1 MERSGTLYYESMVD
15 IVFEHSTSSGGR
27 RALADT
33 EGGSLTYS
41 ELVSKAI
48 GVAKILVEKLG
59 VEAGDKIAFAP
70 INKVESIAFLYAC
83 WLAGASTA
91 IIDPLS
97 HSEDLLLQLDIAKP
111 KMFFTHSESAEEHC
125 RVAEKAGVK
134 CIAVEQV
141 YSEANSRGWWEGY
154 WRPRAWEP
162 AIIYFYA
169 GIAGRTMEVIHTH
182 STIAASAVMTAS
194 HFKFSE
200 RDRVLVTPPV
210 SHALGLQIATL
221 ASHVAAALPILYTK
235 RGKLDPEK
243 LVQSVKVL
251 KPTAIFGAPQLYQ
264 ALLSAGLAKL
274 DSLRFAVSAGAPL
287 PAEVREG
294 WEKQVGAPLLQ
305 LYGMTEAAPVS
316 ATLPQDN
323 PLGSIGRPMPGVEV
337 ALVSLEDP
345 SKRAREGVGE
355 LLVRGPMVMKGYGDP
370 EETRKVFLGGWLRT
384 GDIIEIR
391 DGHLYFRGVR
401 KRMLKYKGYPI
412 FPRDLEAILEKH
424 PAVEKAE
431 VYGEPAGELG
441 QVPVAKVWLKSGVK
455 VDAKELLE
463 WVNSR
468 VAPYKRI
475 RRIEIVG

>member
-1 MERSGTLYYESMVD
+1 MYYESMVD
-15 IVFEHSTSSGGR
+15 VLFEQGTGEDGGR
-27 RALADT
+27 RGLVDT
-33 EGGSLTYS
+33 EGKSFTYS

-48 GVAKILVEKLG
+48 SIARLLVEKLG
-59 VEAGDKIAFAP
+59 VEAGDKVALAP
-70 INKVESIAFLYAC
+70 VNKVEGIVFLYAC
-83 WLAGASTA
+83 WLAGASVA
-91 IIDPLS
+91 VIDPLS
-97 HSEDLLLQLDIAKP
+97 HSEDLLLQLEISKP
-111 KMFFTHSESAEEHC
+111 KMFFTHDTL
-125 RVAEKAGVK
+125 AEKHCNVSRGAGVR
-134 CIAVEQV
+134 CTVVEHVYGEAV
-141 YSEANSRGWWEGY
+141 GGDWWEGY

-182 STIAASAVMTAS
+182 STIAASATITAA

-221 ASHVAAALPILYTK
+221 ASHVAAALPILYTR
-235 RGKLDPEK
+235 RGKLDPGR
-243 LVQSVKVL
+243 LVQDVGAL
-251 KPTAIFGAPQLYQ
+251 RPTVIFGAPQLYQ

-274 DSLRFAVSAGAPL
+274 DCLRFAVSAGAPL
-287 PAEVREG
+287 PVEVRRE

-316 ATLPQDN
+316 ATLPEDN
-323 PLGSIGRPMPGVEV
+323 PLGSIGVPMPGVEV
-337 ALVSLEDP
+337 ALASLEDP
-345 SKRAREGVGE
+345 EERIGEGVGE
-355 LLVRGPMVMKGYGDP
+355 LLVRGPMVMRGYGDF
-370 EETRKVFLGGWLRT
+370 EETRKAFVRGWLRT

-412 FPRDLEAILEKH
+412 FPRDLEILLEKH
-424 PAVEKAE
+424 SAVEKAE
-431 VYGEPAGELG
+431 VYGESVGELG
-441 QVPVAKVWLKSGVK
+441 QVPVARVWLKSGAK

>member
-1 MERSGTLYYESMVD
+1 MVD
-15 IVFEHSTSSGGR
+15 VLFERGTGNDGTR
-27 RALADT
+27 IGLVDT
-33 EGGSLTYS
+33 DGESLTYS
-41 ELVSKAI
+41 ELVSKATSI
-48 GVAKILVEKLG
+48 AGFLAEKLG
-59 VEAGDKIAFAP
+59 VEAGDKVAFAP
-70 INKVESIAFLYAC
+70 INKVESIATIYAC
-83 WLAGASTA
+83 WLAGASVA

-111 KMFFTHSESAEEHC
+111 KMLFTHEESAERHC
-125 RVAEKAGVK
+125 KIAEKAGIHCVV
-134 CIAVEQV
+134 VEQV
-141 YSEANSRGWWEGY
+141 YGEANDKGWWEGY
-154 WRPRAWEP
+154 WKPRAWEP

-182 STIAASAVMTAS
+182 STITASATITAT
-194 HFKFSE
+194 HFGFSE
-200 RDRVLVTPPV
+200 RDKVLVTPPV

-243 LVQSVKVL
+243 LVQDVKAM
-251 KPTAIFGAPQLYQ
+251 KPTIIFGAPQLYQ
-264 ALLSAGLAKL
+264 ALLSAGLEKL
-274 DSLRFAVSAGAPL
+274 DNLRFAVSAGAPL
-287 PAEVREG
+287 PIEVRRE
-294 WEKQVGAPLLQ
+294 WEKRVGTPLLQ

-337 ALVSLEDP
+337 VLASLEDP
-345 SKRAREGVGE
+345 SRRAREGVGE
-355 LLVRGPMVMKGYGDP
+355 LLVRGPMVMKGYGDA
-370 EETRKVFLGGWLRT
+370 EETRKVFVRDWLRT

-391 DGHLYFRGVR
+391 NGHLYFRGVR

-455 VDAKELLE
+455 VDVKELLE

-475 RRIEIVG
+475 RRIEIVD